1 MQIGGY
7 VEMDLS
13 MVEFINVVGFPI
25 SVSIAL
31 FWYNREIM
39 KDNRVTETEFRQALN
54 QNTEVM
60 RELVSLIKDKNNV

>member
-1 MQIGGY
+1 
-7 VEMDLS
+7 MDLS

-60 RELVSLIKDKNNV
+60 RELTTLIKGQSNVWF

>member
-1 MQIGGY
+1 
-7 VEMDLS
+7 MDLS

-39 KDNRVTETEFRQALN
+39 KDNKVTESEFRKALE

-60 RELVSLIKDKNNV
+60 RELVSLIKDKNNVWFQTKSH

>member
-1 MQIGGY
+1 MQ
-7 VEMDLS
+7 MDLS

-60 RELVSLIKDKNNV
+60 RELISLIKDKNNV

>member
-7 VEMDLS
+7 VQMDLS

-39 KDNRVTETEFRQALN
+39 KDNKVTETEFRQALN

>member
-1 MQIGGY
+1 
-7 VEMDLS
+7 MDLT

-25 SVSIAL
+25 AVSIAL

-39 KDNRVTETEFRQALN
+39 KDNKVTETEFRKALE

-60 RELVSLIKDKNNV
+60 RELVVLIKDKK